1 VGRGTALLV
10 ASATAVALAVGGLV
24 GGVLTEAPSAGSG
37 VPAAPNALADRALS
51 VGAGGVSARTVAGL
65 EQEVRARPGDAD
77 VLAQLGFA
85 YQLRWRETGDASF
98 LPRSESALTRA
109 LRVRPDDPN
118 ATLGLGSLALIRHE
132 FRQALA
138 HGRRAMRLLPGSARP
153 YGVVGDAL
161 IELGRYDAAFAAIDR
176 MAALKPNLAS
186 YARVAYA
193 RELVGDRAGALE
205 AMRLALEAAAGQPEP
220 SAWTHVELA
229 KLELGHGRLEAARR
243 HSRAALRAFP
253 GYPAGLVEL
262 ARAEA
267 AGGRFEHAT
276 RIARRAAAAV
286 PSAASVALLADVLDR
301 TGRHA
306 EARRQRRVVAVIDRL
321 LATNGVRV
329 DLETAVYRADQRIR
343 PLETVHLARLARAD
357 RPSIY
362 GDDALAWALAR
373 AGRCSEALPLAE
385 RALRLGTKDALL
397 YFHRGYA
404 EGCAGNVAASRTWY
418 ARALDLNPHFSIRW
432 APVARAAL
440 QDG

>member
-1 VGRGTALLV
+1 LLV

-24 GGVLTEAPSAGSG
+24 GGVLTETPSAGSG
-37 VPAAPNALADRALS
+37 VPVAPPALADRALS

-65 EQEVRARPGDAD
+65 EQEVRARPGDSDA
-77 VLAQLGFA
+77 LAQLGFA

-98 LPRSESALTRA
+98 LPRSEGALTRA
-109 LRVRPDDPN
+109 LRVKPDDAN
-118 ATLGLGSLALIRHE
+118 AILGLGSLALIRHE

-138 HGRRAMRLLPGSARP
+138 HGRRAAQLLPGSARP

-205 AMRLALEAAAGQPEP
+205 AMQLALEAAAGQPEP
-220 SAWTHVELA
+220 SAWAHVEIA
-229 KLELGHGRLEAARR
+229 KLELGQGRLEAARR
-243 HSRAALRAFP
+243 HARAALRAFP

-267 AGGRFEHAT
+267 ARGRFDNAT
-276 RIARRAAAAV
+276 RVARQSADAV

-306 EARRQRRVVAVIDRL
+306 EARRQRGVVAVIDRL
-321 LATNGVRV
+321 LRVNGVRV
-329 DLETAVYRADQRIR
+329 DLEAAAYRADQRIR
-343 PLETVHLARLARAD
+343 LRETVTLARQARAD

-397 YFHRGYA
+397 YFHRGYS
-404 EGCAGNVAASRTWY
+404 EGCAGNRAAMRKWY
-418 ARALDLNPHFSIRW
+418 AKALALSPEFSLRW

-440 QDG
+440 DNT

>member
-1 VGRGTALLV
+1 LLV

-37 VPAAPNALADRALS
+37 VSAAPPALADRALS

-65 EQEVRARPGDAD
+65 EQEVRARPGDAH
-77 VLAQLGFA
+77 VLVQLGFA

-109 LRVRPDDPN
+109 LRVNADDPN
-118 ATLGLGSLALIRHE
+118 AVLGVGSLALIRHE

-138 HGRRAMRLLPGSARP
+138 HGRRAAQLLPGSARP

-205 AMRLALEAAAGQPEP
+205 AMQLALEAAAGQPEP
-220 SAWTHVELA
+220 SAWAHVEIA
-229 KLELGHGRLEAARR
+229 KLELGHGRVEAARR
-243 HSRAALRAFP
+243 HARAALRAFP

-267 AGGRFEHAT
+267 ASGRFDSAT
-276 RIARRAAAAV
+276 RVARRSADAV

-306 EARRQRRVVAVIDRL
+306 EARRQRGVVAVIDRL
-321 LATNGVRV
+321 LRVNGVRV

-343 PLETVHLARLARAD
+343 PLETVELARLARTD

-373 AGRCSEALPLAE
+373 GGRCSEALPLAK

-397 YFHRGYA
+397 YLHRGYA
-404 EGCAGNVAASRTWY
+404 EGCAGDRAAMRRWY
-418 ARALDLNPHFSIRW
+418 AKALELSPEFSIRW

-440 QDG
+440 GNT

>member
-1 VGRGTALLV
+1 VRRRTALLV

-24 GGVLTEAPSAGSG
+24 GGVLTETPSAGSG
-37 VPAAPNALADRALS
+37 VPAVRRALADRALS
-51 VGAGGVSARTVAGL
+51 LGTGGVSARTVAGL
-65 EQEVRARPGDAD
+65 EQEVRARPGDGEA
-77 VLAQLGFA
+77 LTQLGFA

-98 LPRSESALTRA
+98 LPRSQSALTRA
-109 LRVRPDDPN
+109 LRVKADDPN
-118 ATLGLGSLALIRHE
+118 AVLGLGSLALIRHG

-205 AMRLALEAAAGQPEP
+205 AMQLALEAAAGQPEP
-220 SAWTHVELA
+220 SAWAHVELA

-243 HSRAALRAFP
+243 YARAALRAFP
-253 GYPAGLVEL
+253 GYPAGLTEL

-267 AGGRFEHAT
+267 ASGRFEDAT
-276 RIARRAAAAV
+276 RAARRSADAV
-286 PSAASVALLADVLDR
+286 PSAASVALLADILDR

-306 EARRQRRVVAVIDRL
+306 EARRQRGVVAVIDRL
-321 LATNGVRV
+321 LATNGVRI
-329 DLETAVYRADQRIR
+329 DLETALYRADQRIR
-343 PLETVHLARLARAD
+343 PLETVQLARQARAD
-357 RPSIY
+357 RPSIH

-373 AGRCSEALPLAE
+373 AGKCSEALPLAE

-404 EGCAGNVAASRTWY
+404 EGCAGNRAAMRKWY
-418 ARALDLNPHFSIRW
+418 AKALALSPEFSVRW

-440 QDG
+440 DNV